1 MSEKPAQPGAS
12 DRPALK
18 VDQIKGPAV
27 FVVQP
32 PPEDPVP
39 EDQARRCP
47 QCKRMT
53 WSAGRFCH
61 LCMWDFDRAALPR
74 CHPTKLFA
82 ISVSINLLLIAGMLA
97 CALTQT
103 TG

>member
-1 MSEKPAQPGAS
+1 MNEKPAPPGAS
-12 DRPALK
+12 DPPALK
-18 VDQIKGPAV
+18 VDQVKGPAV

-39 EDQARRCP
+39 DDQARRCP

-53 WSAGRFCH
+53 WIGSRFCH
-61 LCMWDFDRAALPR
+61 LCMFDIDGAALPR
-74 CHPTKLFA
+74 CHPTKLLALA
-82 ISVSINLLLIAGMLA
+82 ISINLLLMAGLLA
-97 CALTQT
+97 CALTQN